1 MKKYDILIIGCGLS
15 GIVIAE
21 RFANDLGK
29 KVLIIDKRD
38 HIGGNI
44 YDYVDEDTN
53 ILMNKYG
60 AHLFHTNNERVWE
73 YINRFSKW
81 IRYDHKVFG
90 NVDNKLI
97 HIPVN
102 ITTVNELC
110 NEHISSTEEM
120 NEWLKKYQIQYD
132 NIDNS
137 EKMGKSRVGEILYEK
152 IFKNYTFKQ
161 WNKYPEELDP
171 SVLAR
176 IPIRNNFD
184 IRYFDDKYQ
193 VLPEKGYTKFI
204 EKILTND
211 NIDVKLNTNYFEFI
225 KEHPISEFE
234 TIIYTGPIDQYYENK
249 GLEKLEYRSIDFIIE
264 KHKNMNY
271 YQTSSIV
278 NYPELNVPYT
288 RIVEYKHFL
297 NQQSKDTVIVKE
309 ITNDI
314 GEPYYPVPN
323 KKNLDLYE
331 KYKSFTLQEN
341 KIHFLGR
348 LANYKYFN
356 MDEAIANSLDFFEN
370 IFTNK
375 YQELIEKL

>member
-1 MKKYDILIIGCGLS
+1 MKKYNVLIIGCGLS
-15 GIVIAE
+15 GVVIAE

-97 HIPVN
+97 NIPVN

-110 NEHISSTEEM
+110 NEHISSIEQM
-120 NEWLKKYQIQYD
+120 NEWLKKNQIQYD

-225 KEHPISEFE
+225 KENPLSEFE
-234 TIIYTGPIDQYYENK
+234 TVIYTGSIDQYYENK

-264 KHKNMNY
+264 KHRNMNY
-271 YQTSSIV
+271 YQTNSVV

-356 MDEAIANSLDFFEN
+356 MDSAILNSLEYFDEH
-370 IFTNK
+370 FTR
-375 YQELIEKL
+375 I

>member
-1 MKKYDILIIGCGLS
+1 M
-15 GIVIAE
+15 
-21 RFANDLGK
+21 
-29 KVLIIDKRD
+29 
-38 HIGGNI
+38 
-44 YDYVDEDTN
+44 
-53 ILMNKYG
+53 
-60 AHLFHTNNERVWE
+60 
-73 YINRFSKW
+73 
-81 IRYDHKVFG
+81 
-90 NVDNKLI
+90 
-97 HIPVN
+97 
-102 ITTVNELC
+102 
-110 NEHISSTEEM
+110 
-120 NEWLKKYQIQYD
+120 
-132 NIDNS
+132 
-137 EKMGKSRVGEILYEK
+137 
-152 IFKNYTFKQ
+152 
-161 WNKYPEELDP
+161 
-171 SVLAR
+171 
-176 IPIRNNFD
+176 
-184 IRYFDDKYQ
+184 
-193 VLPEKGYTKFI
+193 
-204 EKILTND
+204 
-211 NIDVKLNTNYFEFI
+211 NTNYFEFI

-323 KKNLDLYE
+323 KKNLDFYE

-356 MDEAIANSLDFFEN
+356 MDSAILNALEYFDEH
-370 IFTNK
+370 FTK
-375 YQELIEKL
+375 I